1 MQKEY
6 LKLEK
11 IEGPLIVLKGV
22 DDVSYDE
29 MADIKIEGEEHRR
42 AKVVR
47 IQNDR
52 IIAQVFEGTSGISTN
67 NVAVSFTGRPLEISL
82 TKDILGRTFNGLGEP
97 IDGSDPII
105 SERKYNVNGRP
116 MNPVARK
123 YPRDY
128 LETGISAIDTLTTL
142 IRGQKL
148 PIFSS
153 NGLTHNQLAA
163 QIVRQSKLKDSD
175 EKFAIV
181 FAGMGIKHDDY
192 DFFMN
197 AFEESGALSRVVSY
211 INLADAPIVERIST
225 PRTALTAAEYLA
237 FEEGMHILVVMTD
250 ITSYAEALREISSA
264 REEVPSRKGYPGYLY
279 SDLSTLYERAGMVKG
294 KNGSITLIPILTM
307 PNDDITHPIPDLT
320 GFITEGQIVLS
331 RDLFQRNIYPAIN
344 ILPSLSRLMKDG
356 IGSGHTREDHD
367 QVQSQLFALYS
378 RVIEVRS
385 LSQII
390 GEDDLTPIDKIYMQ
404 FGRDFEEHFLSQKFD
419 EARTIESS
427 LDKEMMQQIEKA
439 KEIQSDVKELFE
451 KAYDVL
457 QEANITM
464 GVRQVQ
470 DIALSIDKAEHF
482 DITYKSIM
490 GLDVPTVKYEKPV
503 LRPHYSMYMTG
514 EAIDEAIMIFQKIKN
529 LTYRL
534 AETENT
540 VYKLSI
546 EIKKNQKRANA
557 LEKMQIPNLEET
569 VKYISESLEE
579 KEREDFYRLKKIK
592 KRKA

>member
-1 MQKEY
+1 MQKQY

-29 MADIKIEGEEHRR
+29 MMDIQIDGKEKRR

-47 IQNDR
+47 IQGDK
-52 IIAQVFEGTSGISTN
+52 IIAQVFEGTTGISTDN
-67 NVAVSFTGRPLEISL
+67 AVVTFSGSPLEVSL
-82 TKDILGRTFNGLGEP
+82 SKDILGRTFNGVGDP
-97 IDGSDPII
+97 IDGADPII
-105 SERKYNVNGRP
+105 SEKKYNVNGRP
-116 MNPVARK
+116 MNPVSRK

-163 QIVRQSKLKDSD
+163 QIVRQAKLKDSD

-181 FAGMGIKHDDY
+181 FAGMGIKHDDF
-192 DFFMN
+192 DFFKS
-197 AFEESGALSRVVSY
+197 AFEESGASARVVSY

-264 REEVPSRKGYPGYLY
+264 REEVPSRKGDRGYLY
-279 SDLSTLYERAGMVKG
+279 SDLSTLYERAGMIKG

-331 RDLFQRNIYPAIN
+331 RELFQKNIYPAVN

-356 IGSGHTREDHD
+356 IGKGHTRQDHD

-390 GEDDLTPIDKIYMQ
+390 GEDDLTPIDRIYMQ
-404 FGRDFEEHFLSQKFD
+404 FGREFEEKFLSQRFD
-419 EARTIESS
+419 ESRTIEDS
-427 LDKEMMQQIEKA
+427 LDIAWSLFAMFPK
-439 KEIQSDVKELFE
+439 VELDRLE
-451 KAYDVL
+451 
-457 QEANITM
+457 
-464 GVRQVQ
+464 
-470 DIALSIDKAEHF
+470 S
-482 DITYKSIM
+482 
-490 GLDVPTVKYEKPV
+490 KY
-503 LRPHYSMYMTG
+503 
-514 EAIDEAIMIFQKIKN
+514 IDE
-529 LTYRL
+529 YGRW
-534 AETENT
+534 
-540 VYKLSI
+540 
-546 EIKKNQKRANA
+546 
-557 LEKMQIPNLEET
+557 
-569 VKYISESLEE
+569 
-579 KEREDFYRLKKIK
+579 
-592 KRKA
+592 

>member
-1 MQKEY
+1 MQKQY

-29 MADIKIEGEEHRR
+29 MMDIQIDGKEKRR

-47 IQNDR
+47 IQGDK
-52 IIAQVFEGTSGISTN
+52 IIAQVFEGTTGISTDN
-67 NVAVSFTGRPLEISL
+67 AVVTFSGSPLEVSL
-82 TKDILGRTFNGLGEP
+82 SKDILGRTFNGVGDP
-97 IDGSDPII
+97 IDGADPII
-105 SERKYNVNGRP
+105 SEKKYNVNGRP
-116 MNPVARK
+116 MNPVSRK

-163 QIVRQSKLKDSD
+163 QIVRQAKLKDSD

-181 FAGMGIKHDDY
+181 FAGMGIKHDDF
-192 DFFMN
+192 DFFKS
-197 AFEESGALSRVVSY
+197 AFEESGASARVVSY

-279 SDLSTLYERAGMVKG
+279 SDLSTLYERAGMIKG

-320 GFITEGQIVLS
+320 GFITEVQIVLS
-331 RDLFQRNIYPAIN
+331 RELFQKNIYPAVN

-356 IGSGHTREDHD
+356 IGKGHTRQDHD

-390 GEDDLTPIDKIYMQ
+390 GEDDLTPIDRIYMQ
-404 FGRDFEEHFLSQKFD
+404 FGREFEEKFLSQRFD
-419 EARTIESS
+419 ESRTIEDS
-427 LDKEMMQQIEKA
+427 LDIAWSLFAMFPK
-439 KEIQSDVKELFE
+439 VELDRLE
-451 KAYDVL
+451 
-457 QEANITM
+457 
-464 GVRQVQ
+464 
-470 DIALSIDKAEHF
+470 S
-482 DITYKSIM
+482 
-490 GLDVPTVKYEKPV
+490 KY
-503 LRPHYSMYMTG
+503 
-514 EAIDEAIMIFQKIKN
+514 IDE
-529 LTYRL
+529 YGRW
-534 AETENT
+534 
-540 VYKLSI
+540 
-546 EIKKNQKRANA
+546 
-557 LEKMQIPNLEET
+557 
-569 VKYISESLEE
+569 
-579 KEREDFYRLKKIK
+579 
-592 KRKA
+592 